1 MVAITEIKISIE
13 VQRSN
18 SPVPDKSSLL
28 GAVLDPV
35 GHDRPQEVLLLPP
48 TPLSLLLICLLL
60 LPLSD
65 HLLDPLPPLVPLVL
79 RLLPSLLLLVLALV
93 RGHQPSQPR
102 VEGRPIGELFQPSL
116 VVLLGLRR
124 RRSRGLRCRRVGVLV
139 IIIQVV
145 VQWRLCSF
153 KLRLRKVGLSFLSYC
168 MQLICNIVHS
178 GHSNRESM

>member
-1 MVAITEIKISIE
+1 MVAITEIKRSIE

-48 TPLSLLLICLLL
+48 TPLSLLLIRLLL

-93 RGHQPSQPR
+93 RGD
-102 VEGRPIGELFQPSL
+102 
-116 VVLLGLRR
+116 
-124 RRSRGLRCRRVGVLV
+124 
-139 IIIQVV
+139 
-145 VQWRLCSF
+145 
-153 KLRLRKVGLSFLSYC
+153 
-168 MQLICNIVHS
+168 
-178 GHSNRESM
+178 